1 MAKSN
6 YIQFR
11 VSDAQKFNIKTNA
24 LKNNQTITDY
34 IMTAIIEFEKRNLE
48 LYGSP
53 YGYGCPYQF
62 ARDYL
67 IEYGIR
73 LEEKDNGS
81 KYEDSN
87 YARQVIRLAVET
99 LDKEIDNR
107 SKGRVKA
114 E

>member
-24 LKNNQTITDY
+24 AKNNQTITDY
-34 IMTAIIEFEKRNLE
+34 IMSAIIEFEKRNLE

-53 YGYGCPYQF
+53 YGSGCPYQF
-62 ARDYL
+62 AKDYL

-81 KYEDSN
+81 KYDNTN
-87 YARQVIRLAVET
+87 YARQVIRLAIEV
-99 LDKEIDNR
+99 LDKEINNR
-107 SKGRVKA
+107 KRK
-114 E
+114 

>member
-11 VSDAQKFNIKTNA
+11 ITDEQKANIQNNA
-24 LKNNQTITDY
+24 AKNNQTITDY
-34 IMTAIIEFEKRNLE
+34 IMSAVMEFEKRNLE

-62 ARDYL
+62 AKDYL
-67 IEYGIR
+67 IEYGLR
-73 LEEKDNGS
+73 LEEKDDGS
-81 KYEDSN
+81 KYENSN
-87 YARQVIRLAVET
+87 YSRQVIKLAIEVLEDRIQE
-99 LDKEIDNR
+99 LKA
-107 SKGRVKA
+107 VKS